1 MEESPVEDNY
11 DELHRMVSVTCAAF
25 IATPCFLHYCLLL
38 MLPAH
43 HHIRSC
49 FEEVQRL
56 RQKNDRTKEELI
68 SQASPPLRADKHYD
82 TSTTASLSTESS
94 EESGS
99 GVFIQVPKSIL
110 KNRPGHDSSSNL
122 DGSDQGSDGTT
133 TFSYDSSLSGSSFS
147 AGLSSASSV
156 YGDYGKRPRGIL
168 RRNSHSSRGSSRNS
182 RSSDGRVVFAGRDH
196 VINLQFDV

>member
-1 MEESPVEDNY
+1 
-11 DELHRMVSVTCAAF
+11 
-25 IATPCFLHYCLLL
+25 

-110 KNRPGHDSSSNL
+110 KNRPGHDSSFNLL

-168 RRNSHSSRGSSRNS
+168 RRNGSKGSNISSKHSSRGSSRNS

-196 VINLQFDV
+196 VINLSI